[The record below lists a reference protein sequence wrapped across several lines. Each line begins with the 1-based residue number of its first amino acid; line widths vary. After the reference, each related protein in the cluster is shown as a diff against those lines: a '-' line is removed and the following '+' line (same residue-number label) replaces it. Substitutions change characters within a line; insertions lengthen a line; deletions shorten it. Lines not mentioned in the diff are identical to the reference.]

1 MYIRKVLSVFLHV
14 VSPSYHLVSA
24 NHCVFCAGVR
34 CEDELATRE
43 KQRRTELAAE
53 YLVVVQ
59 VVGKTSDEELVRG
72 IGNHGG
78 DDACTDDKEQSKQRC
93 RNSAAMHR
101 GHVATRGHPPGT
113 WNAGCSEIPGSGR

>member
-1 MYIRKVLSVFLHV
+1 MYIRKVLSVFLDV
-14 VSPSYHLVSA
+14 VSPGYHLVSA

-43 KQRRTELAAE
+43 KQRRTEPAAE

-78 DDACTDDKEQSKQRC
+78 DDACTDDKEQNKKIKASKLGSHAQGTC
-93 RNSAAMHR
+93 
-101 GHVATRGHPPGT
+101 GH
-113 WNAGCSEIPGSGR
+113 